1 MDIPCISVSSFVC
14 LVGNSRVDNRR
25 GVLVGSCVDSAVSRC
40 SWVVLTITRGRV
52 GLVARVV
59 GTCLFVV
66 RGDCVDAVVGKGI
79 IRGRVALGVWGGVWV
94 VGFADG
100 PLLRGEV
107 VVGNFE
113 VLIIFRIGPERRL
126 RQNMNRTSK
135 ITFSDFGY
143 E

>member
-1 MDIPCISVSSFVC
+1 M
-14 LVGNSRVDNRR
+14 VDNLR
-25 GVLVGSCVDSAVSRC
+25 GVLVGSCVDSAVSRR
-40 SWVVLTITRGRV
+40 SWVGLTITRGRV

-59 GTCLFVV
+59 GTCVGLFVI

-79 IRGRVALGVWGGVWV
+79 IRGRVTLGVWGGVWV

-107 VVGNFE
+107 VAGKFG
-113 VLIIFRIGPERRL
+113 VLIISRIGPERRL
-126 RQNMNRTSK
+126 RLTK
-135 ITFSDFGY
+135 Y